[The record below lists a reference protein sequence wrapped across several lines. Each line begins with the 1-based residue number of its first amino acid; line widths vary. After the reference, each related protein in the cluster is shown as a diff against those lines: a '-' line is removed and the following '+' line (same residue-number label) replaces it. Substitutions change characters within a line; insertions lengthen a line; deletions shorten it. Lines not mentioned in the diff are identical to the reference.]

1 MKNRVLSTAVAL
13 LALSATSATVAV
25 AQGSTPVDHSAV
37 ASSIISDP
45 KFKSAVATFDRDHE
59 KIVSELIEIT
69 EIPSPPFKEKERAEA
84 FRKKLADIGLT
95 DVEIDEEGNVTAIRK
110 GSAGDGKY
118 VAVIAHLDTVFPEG
132 TDVKVRREGTKLMAP
147 GIGDDAKGLTSVLAY
162 VRAIDEAKIQTKDD
176 LLIVGSVGE
185 EGLGDLRGVKH
196 LFQKGK
202 YKDKIKSA
210 LIVDG
215 GDMETVTNGATGSKR
230 YLVKFKGPG
239 GHSYGAFGLV
249 NPAFAMGEAMAQF
262 SRTQVPADPKTTY
275 SIGVIGGGTSV
286 NSIPSELWMQVDM
299 RSVSVEEL
307 AKLEMRFLEI
317 VDRAVD
323 TENNARSTKEGPI
336 TVTKEL
342 VGDRPAGQTDEK
354 SDIVQSV
361 SAVLKAY
368 DYKPKYNTSSTDSN
382 VPMSLGIPAVTVG
395 RGAAG
400 KSGRG
405 HSLDEWVDVEKEPDV
420 KALTAGLAMLLSVAG
435 MSDTSQ

>member
-1 MKNRVLSTAVAL
+1 MKKRVLCMAVGL
-13 LALSATSATVAV
+13 LALSTASATVAV
-25 AQGSTPVDHSAV
+25 AQSPQPTNHAEV
-37 ASSIISDP
+37 ASSIIADP
-45 KFKSAVATFDRDHE
+45 KFKAATAVFDRDHE

-69 EIPSPPFKEKERAEA
+69 EIPSPPFKEKVRAEA
-84 FRKKLADIGLT
+84 YRKKLADLGLSN
-95 DVEIDEEGNVTAIRK
+95 VEIDEEGNVLAIRK
-110 GSAGDGKY
+110 GTASDGKF

-132 TDVKVRREGTKLMAP
+132 TEVKVRREGTKLMAP
-147 GIGDDAKGLTSVLAY
+147 GIGDDAKGLTVVLAY
-162 VRAIDEAKIQTKDD
+162 LRAMDEAKIQTKDD
-176 LLIVGSVGE
+176 ILIVGSVGE

-230 YLVKFKGPG
+230 YLVTFRGPG

-262 SRTQVPADPKTTY
+262 SRTQVPSNPKTTY

-286 NSIPSELWMQVDM
+286 NSIPNELWMQVDM

-307 AKLEMRFLEI
+307 AKLEKRFLEI

-342 VGDRPAGQTDEK
+342 VGDRPAGKTDE
-354 SDIVQSV
+354 SNDIVQAV

-368 DYKPKYNTSSTDSN
+368 EYKPKYNTSSTDSN

-400 KSGRG
+400 KSDRS
-405 HSLDEWVDVEKEPDV
+405 HSLDEWVDVEKGPDV
-420 KALTAGLAMLLSVAG
+420 KALTAGLAMLLSVSG
-435 MSDTSQ
+435 MTDSSL

>member
-1 MKNRVLSTAVAL
+1 MYKRALCTAVAL
-13 LALSATSATVAV
+13 LALSTTGAIAQADNTSK
-25 AQGSTPVDHSAV
+25 HSEVVNSLIA
-37 ASSIISDP
+37 DP
-45 KFKSAVATFDRDHE
+45 AFKSAVAVLDRDHD
-59 KIVSELIEIT
+59 KIVSELIELT
-69 EIPSPPFKEKERAEA
+69 EIASPPFKEHVRAEA
-84 FRKKLADIGLT
+84 YRKKLADIGLT
-95 DVEIDEEGNVTAIRK
+95 DVEIDEEGNALGVRK
-110 GSAGDGKY
+110 GTASDGKY
-118 VAVIAHLDTVFPEG
+118 VAVIAHLDTVFPEE

-147 GIGDDAKGLTSVLAY
+147 GIGDDAKGLTVVLAY
-162 VRAIDEAKIQTKDD
+162 LRAMNEAKIQTKGDI
-176 LLIVGSVGE
+176 LIVGSVGE

-215 GDMETVTNGATGSKR
+215 GNMETVTNGATGSKR
-230 YLVKFKGPG
+230 YLVKFRGPG

-262 SRTQVPADPKTTY
+262 SRTQVPSDPKTTY

-286 NSIPSELWMQVDM
+286 NSIPNELWMQVDM
-299 RSVSVEEL
+299 RSVSVDEL
-307 AKLEMRFLEI
+307 AKLEKRFLEI

-342 VGDRPAGQTDEK
+342 VGDRPAGKTDEN
-354 SDIVQSV
+354 SDIVQNV

-368 DYKPKYNTSSTDSN
+368 GYTPKYNTSSTDAN
-382 VPMSLGIPAVTVG
+382 VPMNLGIPSVTVG
-395 RGAAG
+395 RGAPG
-400 KSGRG
+400 KSDRS

-435 MSDTSQ
+435 MSGTSQ